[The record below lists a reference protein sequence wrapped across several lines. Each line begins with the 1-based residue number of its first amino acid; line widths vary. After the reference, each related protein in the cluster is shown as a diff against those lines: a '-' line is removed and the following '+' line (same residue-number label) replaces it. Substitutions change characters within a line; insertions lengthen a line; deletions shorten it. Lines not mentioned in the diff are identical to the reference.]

1 MRTISIRYIVSIVTM
16 AAVLS
21 AATMAS
27 ALSLQVRAGSDNG
40 DAGKGSNIG
49 IDLFFYEG
57 RSFDFFIGYDHISVS
72 NKQTLSLPAPTG
84 DVQATTDATTNAL
97 LIGLRYKMQ
106 TDSSWK
112 PYLSFG
118 LARLDTE
125 FTPQPGLE
133 PYYEKPFEKTTTGM
147 LLGLGV
153 DVGVS
158 DNWSVGVEGS
168 LLTGIPYYE
177 NYFFGTGLSLDSYG
191 VVTQLD
197 LGLRYHFY

>member
-1 MRTISIRYIVSIVTM
+1 MKAMPKGSI
-16 AAVLS
+16 AAVFLVVACLS
-21 AATMAS
+21 MATTAS
-27 ALSLQVRAGSDNG
+27 ALSLQIRGGSDSG
-40 DAGKGSNIG
+40 DAGKGSNVG
-49 IDLFFYEG
+49 LNLFFYEG

-72 NKQTLSLPAPTG
+72 NKQTLSLATG

-97 LIGLRYKMQ
+97 LLGLRYKMQ
-106 TDSSWK
+106 TESSWK

-125 FTPQPGLE
+125 LTPQPGLE
-133 PYYEKPFEKTTTGM
+133 IYYEKPFEKTTSGV

-153 DVGVS
+153 DVGIS
-158 DNWSVGVEGS
+158 DNWSVGVEAS

-191 VVTQLD
+191 IVTQLD